1 MPHTGKN
8 NFTSETSETSK
19 TSGTSGTSRTNPI
32 ARLAGPACLARIARL
47 WESLCDYIF
56 PKECFGCSKEGEY
69 LCSAC
74 FDKIRLFDEFPC
86 FICNE
91 GVFEEGICPDCRE
104 KTGIDRIIVATRYKD
119 NYAGELVEA
128 LKYDFLESTA
138 EEIAGLLIAQIEKK
152 ELKNVFEGAT
162 IIAIPLHKKRFA
174 ERGFNQSALL
184 AERLAMFYNCEVR
197 GNLLLRQKNT
207 MQQATLSR
215 EERQENVKDA
225 FEVDP
230 LIVIPEKVILID
242 DVLTTGSTFSQSA
255 KVLKASGVKHVCC
268 VAVCHG

>member
-1 MPHTGKN
+1 MANGWLTP
-8 NFTSETSETSK
+8 
-19 TSGTSGTSRTNPI
+19 PI
-32 ARLAGPACLARIARL
+32 GRKSDFFRRL
-47 WESLCDYIF
+47 WDSVCDYIF

-74 FDKIRLFDEFPC
+74 FDKIQLFDEFPC

-91 GVFEEGICPDCRE
+91 GAFEQGLCPDCRE
-104 KTGIDRIIVATRYKD
+104 KTGIDRIIVATRYND
-119 NYAGELVEA
+119 NYAGKMVEA

-138 EEIAGLLIAQIEKK
+138 QSIAGLLISQIENKQ
-152 ELKNVFEGAT
+152 LHPVFTNAV
-162 IIAIPLHKKRFA
+162 ILPIPLHKKRFA

-184 AERLAMFYNCEVR
+184 AERLAMFYNCEVN

-207 MQQATLSR
+207 LQQAKLSK
-215 EERQENVKDA
+215 EERSENVKDA
-225 FEVDP
+225 FAVD
-230 LIVIPEKVILID
+230 IATAVPENIILVD

-255 KVLKASGVKHVCC
+255 QALKAAGVKQVCC